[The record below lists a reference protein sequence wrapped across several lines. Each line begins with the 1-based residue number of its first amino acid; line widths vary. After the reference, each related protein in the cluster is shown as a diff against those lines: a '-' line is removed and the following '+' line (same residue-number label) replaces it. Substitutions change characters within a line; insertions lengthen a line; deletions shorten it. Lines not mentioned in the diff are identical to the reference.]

1 MRVPMKKM
9 IFIVLL
15 LLSTN
20 TYAQWFQASANAV
33 IIDKDIEQ
41 AREQAIKKAVKD
53 ALLFSGGAISS
64 LQQVNQGVLVENQ
77 LILNSSG
84 EIKALNIIE
93 ESQKNNLLTV
103 NLKVNI
109 VPQSEQCFGGQFP
122 KSMVISRFSM
132 TVPQQAVHGQ
142 IYDLHRKVSSTFF
155 NQLSLSPNLFNIRR
169 YIDTPLQLGE
179 KYNNK
184 DLADTLGS
192 ISSQTDSQFIV
203 FGEIN
208 DLSVKFESKTS
219 LNYWITNPDRHF
231 YMTVYL
237 YDALQ
242 GKLIF
247 SKQYRQKTT
256 WQYGKEQQADLNS
269 KQFWEYQYGQAIL
282 SSLAQ
287 ANIDISQRIQCII
300 PRARIVTVNSNNIR
314 INLGKNN
321 GLQKDMLV
329 ELSYSSNFKDQ
340 FGIQRQSSTI
350 AKQAMKIIEVH
361 GDSAELTTIDDYPL
375 SNIQINDIATIK
387 SIQ

>member
-77 LILNSSG
+77 LILNSGG
-84 EIKALNIIE
+84 EIKALKIIE

-109 VPQSEQCFGGQFP
+109 ITQSDLCFGGQFP
-122 KSMVISRFSM
+122 KSMVISRFAM
-132 TVPQQAVHGQ
+132 NVPQQTVDGQ
-142 IYDLHRKVSSTFF
+142 IYDLHRKVSNTFF

-169 YIDTPLQLGE
+169 YIDKPLQLGE

-184 DLADTLGS
+184 NLADTLAS
-192 ISSQTDSQFIV
+192 LSSQTDSQFIV

>member
-1 MRVPMKKM
+1 MKKIIFM
-9 IFIVLL
+9 ILL
-15 LLSTN
+15 LLVSN
-20 TYAQWFQASANAV
+20 SYAQWFQASANATIV
-33 IIDKDIEQ
+33 NKDIEE

-77 LILNSSG
+77 LILNSNG
-84 EIKALNIIE
+84 EIKALNIIKE
-93 ESQKNNLLTV
+93 TQRDNVLTV

-122 KSMVISRFSM
+122 KSLVISRFAM
-132 TVPQQAVHGQ
+132 NVPQQAVNGQ
-142 IYDLHRKVSSTFF
+142 IHDLHKKVSNTLF
-155 NQLSLSPNLFNIRR
+155 NQLSLSPNLFNIRG
-169 YIDTPLQLGE
+169 YIDKPLKIGE
-179 KYNNK
+179 KYNNR
-184 DLADTLGS
+184 DLTDTLNS
-192 ISSQTDSQFIV
+192 ISIQTDSQFLV

-208 DLSVKFESKTS
+208 DVSVKFENKTS

-231 YMTVYL
+231 YMTIYL

-256 WQYGKEQQADLNS
+256 WEYEKEERVDLNS
-269 KQFWEYQYGQAIL
+269 KRFWEYSYGQAIL
-282 SSLAQ
+282 NTLGQ
-287 ANIDISQRIQCII
+287 VNIDISQHIQCII
-300 PRARIVTVNSNNIR
+300 PRARIVTVESNNIR
-314 INLGKNN
+314 INLGKKN

-361 GDSAELTTIDDYPL
+361 ENSAELTTIDDYPL